1 MTSETRRSETARSE
15 TSPKA
20 LVIKAIDELF
30 VNLQP
35 DAVYRH
41 WAEGFR
47 QHSPLVS
54 DGREGLRTTIV
65 QLGTLGFRYRMVRVL
80 ADGQWVVLHSH
91 GGGVS
96 QPFSVCNLLRVE
108 GDRLAEHW
116 EVVQPLITDTVSG
129 HEMLDGPTEVTDLDR
144 TDDNRELVRELM
156 DKVLVGGDLTALDGY
171 FDGGSLIQHSPHVP
185 DGVAAMRDWLAQGP
199 RRYERLDLIIAE
211 GDFVWVQ
218 CAGTVDG
225 RPHVL
230 NDLFRIADGK
240 IVEHWDVIGEV
251 PAQLPHDNSLFATF

>member
-1 MTSETRRSETARSE
+1 MTSETTRSA

-30 VNLQP
+30 VKLQP

-116 EVVQPLITDTVSG
+116 EVVQPLVTDTVSG
-129 HEMLDGPTEVTDLDR
+129 HGMLEGPAEVTDLDR
-144 TDDNRELVRELM
+144 TGDNRELVRGLI

-171 FDGGSLIQHSPHVP
+171 FDGGSLIQHSPDLA
-185 DGVAAMRDWLAQGP
+185 DGVAAMREWLAQGL
-199 RRYERLDLIIAE
+199 RRYDRLDLMIAE
-211 GDFVWVQ
+211 GNFVWAQ
-218 CAGTVDG
+218 SAGTVDG

-230 NDLFRIADGK
+230 NDLFRLAGGK
-240 IVEHWDVIGEV
+240 IVEHWDVIGEA
-251 PAQLPHDNSLFATF
+251 PAKLPHNNSLFATF

>member
-1 MTSETRRSETARSE
+1 
-15 TSPKA
+15 
-20 LVIKAIDELF
+20 
-30 VNLQP
+30 
-35 DAVYRH
+35 
-41 WAEGFR
+41 
-47 QHSPLVS
+47 
-54 DGREGLRTTIV
+54 
-65 QLGTLGFRYRMVRVL
+65 MVRVL

-116 EVVQPLITDTVSG
+116 EVVQPLVADTDTVSG
-129 HEMLDGPTEVTDLDR
+129 HGMLDGPTEVTDLDR
-144 TDDNRELVRELM
+144 TDANRELVRGLV
-156 DKVLVGGDLTALDGY
+156 DKVLVGGDLAALDEYVG
-171 FDGGSLIQHSPHVP
+171 GGSLIQHSPHVA
-185 DGVAAMRDWLAQGP
+185 DGVAAMRDWLAEGP
-199 RRYERLDLIIAE
+199 RRYERFDLMIAE

-230 NDLFRIADGK
+230 NDLFRVADGK

-251 PAQLPHDNSLFATF
+251 PGQLPHDNSLFATF

>member
-1 MTSETRRSETARSE
+1 MTSETTRST
-15 TSPKA
+15 TSHKA

-30 VNLQP
+30 VNLRP

-80 ADGQWVVLHSH
+80 AEGQWVVLHSH

-108 GDRLAEHW
+108 DDRLAEHW
-116 EVVQPLITDTVSG
+116 EVVQPLVTETASG
-129 HEMLDGPTEVTDLDR
+129 HGMLDGPDEVTDFDR
-144 TDDNRELVRELM
+144 TDDNRELVRGLIEE
-156 DKVLVGGDLTALDGY
+156 VFVGGALGSLDDY
-171 FDGGSLIQHSPHVP
+171 FAGGSLIQHSPDVA
-185 DGVAAMRDWLAQGP
+185 DGVAAMRDWLARGP
-199 RRYERLDLIIAE
+199 RRYDRLDLMIAE
-211 GDFVWVQ
+211 GNFVWVQ
-218 CAGTVDG
+218 SAGTVDD

-230 NDLFRIADGK
+230 NDLFRVADGK

-251 PAQLPHDNSLFATF
+251 PSQLPHDNSLFATF

>member
-1 MTSETRRSETARSE
+1 MTSKTTPSET
-15 TSPKA
+15 TPKA

-80 ADGQWVVLHSH
+80 GDGQWVVLHSH

-108 GDRLAEHW
+108 DDRLAEHW
-116 EVVQPLITDTVSG
+116 EVVQPLVTDTASG
-129 HEMLDGPTEVTDLDR
+129 HGMLDGPTEVTDLER
-144 TDDNRELVRELM
+144 TEDNRELVGGLIG
-156 DKVLVGGDLTALDGY
+156 KVFVGGDLSAMDDY
-171 FDGGSLIQHSPHVP
+171 FDGDSLIQHSPHVP
-185 DGVAAMRDWLAQGP
+185 DGVGAMRDWLAQGP
-199 RRYERLDLIIAE
+199 RRYDTLDLVIAE
-211 GDFVWVQ
+211 GNFVWVQ

-230 NDLFRIADGK
+230 NDLFRVADGK

-251 PAQLPHDNSLFATF
+251 PAQLPHDNSLFASF